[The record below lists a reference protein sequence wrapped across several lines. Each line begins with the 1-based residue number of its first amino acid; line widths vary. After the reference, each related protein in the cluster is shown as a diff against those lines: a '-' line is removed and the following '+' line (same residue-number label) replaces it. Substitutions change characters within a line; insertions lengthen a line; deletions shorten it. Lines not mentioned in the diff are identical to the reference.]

1 VKQQQRVVPIQPVP
15 PALPPRRRPRA
26 TSEAKRSDPR
36 QAATQ
41 FFRNYTQRQSR
52 VPMPLWWAARALVL
66 AAALAVVA
74 LLFLRPQ
81 LGLLL
86 FWGLVVPLLP
96 ALLVVAPGLWRQVC
110 PMATLN
116 QAPRLAGLSR
126 ALELPPALKASAFGI
141 AVLLFIGA
149 VALRAPLLN
158 HQASGLGVVL
168 AAMLAAALA
177 GGLWFKG
184 RSGWCGTFCPL
195 APVQRLYGQA
205 PLFVVKNG
213 YCSPCVGCQKSC
225 YDFNPR
231 AAVFSDVYDDDPR
244 HAAQRRLFM
253 GLLPGLILGYFLQG
267 PEPAYGALVQAA
279 VLLLSAAASAGLYG
293 LAVAFL
299 PASPYR
305 IALVFAVVALSCF
318 YFFAGPLLVRTLATL
333 AGGTPWPLAQTLAQ
347 GAGVLLAALL
357 AASGLHAERRWLQSQ
372 RKPGAAASAPA
383 AASPLRQRL
392 AETRAAEVTD
402 RASGISFPVAGD
414 ATLLEAIQTA
424 GLKINFGCRAGVCG
438 ADPVAVCEGAEH
450 LSPPGDDELATLRRL
465 GLEGRARLACMCT
478 VKGPVTIDRDPHA
491 ALAASAAGPAAPAAP
506 QSPDPAPALGL
517 SRVVIV
523 GNGVAGMGVAEAL
536 RRASPSV
543 QIDIVGNE
551 PFAFYNRMGI
561 GRLVYDADSTE
572 ALAGLTL
579 VPPDWAERQ
588 RIGQHRG
595 AVAARIDR
603 ERRELHLHGG
613 TVLPYDRL
621 VLATGARS
629 TPPDAGFMGW
639 RNAFVLRSAEDAQAI
654 RHFVNRA
661 RARRAL
667 VVGGGVLGVEA
678 ADALHH
684 LGLKVT
690 LLQRADRLMNQQLDV
705 PGAAKLQGY
714 LEGIGIQVLTQT
726 SVLAWEGDA
735 QLQLLQLAQL
745 AHGPRVRADLF
756 VAALGIQANTFL
768 AEQAG
773 LLLADNGVRVDA
785 RMQTSDPHILAVGD
799 VAELKG
805 TPRGLW
811 PIGSAHAAT
820 AVATLLGQDRP
831 YATPRIVLQLKCDG
845 IDLRSQGDIAPR
857 EGDENFT
864 ARADA
869 AAWWRLVARH
879 GQLAGGLYVGPPGT
893 AKAFTKLLQQP
904 RDLAPLREQ
913 LRQGSLE
920 GLAALVA

>member
-1 VKQQQRVVPIQPVP
+1 MTVIPIVPAEPKAPQPGRRRK
-15 PALPPRRRPRA
+15 PRRDKGA
-26 TSEAKRSDPR
+26 AEHE
-36 QAATQ
+36 AATQ
-41 FFRNYTQRQSR
+41 FFRNYTQRQTR
-52 VPMPLWWAARALVL
+52 VPMALWWAARG
-66 AAALAVVA
+66 AALAVALALVA

-81 LGLLL
+81 TGLLL
-86 FWGLVVPLLP
+86 FWGLVIPLVP

-116 QAPRLAGLSR
+116 QIPRLAGFSR
-126 ALELPPALKASAFGI
+126 ALELPAVLKTAAFGI
-141 AVLLFIGA
+141 AVALFIGA
-149 VALRAPLLN
+149 VSLRAPLLN
-158 HQASGLGVVL
+158 HEGAALGTLVL
-168 AAMLAAALA
+168 LMLAAAFA
-177 GGLWFKG
+177 GGLVFKG

-195 APVQRLYGQA
+195 APIQRTYGQA

-213 YCSPCVGCQKSC
+213 YCNPCVGCQKSC

-231 AAVFSDVYDDDPR
+231 AAVFSDVYDEDPR

-253 GLLPGLILGYFLQG
+253 GLLPGLILGYFLQATV
-267 PEPAYGALVQAA
+267 PVSPAYFLT
-279 VLLLSAAASAGLYG
+279 LLLAVAASAGAYG

-305 IALVFAVVALSCF
+305 VALVFGVIALSCF
-318 YFFAGPLLVRTLATL
+318 YGFAGPLVVRTLATL
-333 AGGTPWPLAQTLAQ
+333 AGVQPWPLAQTLAQ
-347 GAGVLLAALL
+347 AAGLLLAALL
-357 AASGLHAERRWLQSQ
+357 AASGLHAEARWKASQ
-372 RKPGAAASAPA
+372 RKSTAGAAAAGGS
-383 AASPLRQRL
+383 SLKKRL
-392 AETRAAEVTD
+392 AETKTAEVTD

-414 ATLLEAIQTA
+414 ATLLEAIQGA

-438 ADPVAVCEGAEH
+438 ADPVAICEGAEH

-465 GLEGRARLACMCT
+465 GLEGRARLACMCS
-478 VKGPVTIDRDPHA
+478 VKGPVTIDRDPHSA
-491 ALAASAAGPAAPAAP
+491 PAPTLAQAAGKPVE
-506 QSPDPAPALGL
+506 DRAPALGL
-517 SRVVIV
+517 KRVVIV

-543 QIDIVGNE
+543 QIDVVGNE

-561 GRLVYDADSTE
+561 GRLVYDADATA

-579 VPPDWAERQ
+579 VPPDWAEKQ
-588 RIGQHRG
+588 RVNQHRG
-595 AVAARIDR
+595 AVALRIDR
-603 ERRELHLHGG
+603 ERRELLLHGD
-613 TVLPYDRL
+613 TVLPYDKL

-629 TPPDAGFMGW
+629 TPPDAAFLDH

-654 RHFVNRA
+654 RHYVQRA
-661 RARRAL
+661 KARRAL

-690 LLQRADRLMNQQLDV
+690 LLQRADRLMNQQLDAQ
-705 PGAAKLQGY
+705 GAAKLQSY
-714 LEGIGIQVLTQT
+714 LEGIGIQVVTQAQ
-726 SVLAWEGDA
+726 VLAYEGEPM
-735 QLQLLQLAQL
+735 LQVAQL

-768 AEQAG
+768 AEHAG
-773 LLLADNGVRVDA
+773 LLLGDNGVRVDA
-785 RMQTSDPHILAVGD
+785 HMQTSDPDILAVGD

-820 AVATLLGQDRP
+820 AVATLLGEDRP

-857 EGDENFT
+857 EGDENYT
-864 ARADA
+864 AREGD
-869 AAWWRLVARH
+869 AAWWRLIVRH

-893 AKAFTKLLQQP
+893 AKTFTKLLQQP
-904 RDLAPLREQ
+904 RDLGPLREQ

-920 GLAALVA
+920 GLAALAG